1 LEQELIERIQENS
14 RCAKAA
20 ELGSSSRVISRRALA
35 TAKLR
40 EIFFSRKSGVYFRL
54 EKTPEKRG
62 NLARKMSVLEA
73 DLASLVV
80 RTNQLS
86 GILDVSKNYVVV
98 LTRSGVLEPLRKPN
112 GTAVRGH
119 YPLVASMQLSADT

>member
-98 LTRSGVLEPLRKPN
+98 LTRSGLEPLRKPN